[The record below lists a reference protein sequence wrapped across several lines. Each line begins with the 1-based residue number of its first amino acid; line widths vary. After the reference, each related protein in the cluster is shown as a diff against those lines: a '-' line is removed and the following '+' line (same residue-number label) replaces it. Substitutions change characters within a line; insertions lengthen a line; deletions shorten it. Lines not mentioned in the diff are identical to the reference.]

1 MTLVSYLRGGR
12 DSNFRNASSLWK
24 GVSLLGTKKVDPLDW
39 FVDSSIK
46 KVGSG
51 YQTSFWSDPWIG
63 SIPLKDKFS
72 RLFTI
77 PDFPWGECWSGWQVD
92 RWHLSLRFQMEI
104 FLRAWG
110 TYGCG
115 FSPCFF
121 GCVFG
126 TCANFVLLYS
136 VGYFSDLSAACN
148 I

>member
-1 MTLVSYLRGGR
+1 MTVTTTPVSYLRGGR

-24 GVSLLGTKKVDPLDW
+24 GVSLLGTKKE

-77 PDFPWGECWSGWQVD
+77 PDFP
-92 RWHLSLRFQMEI
+92 
-104 FLRAWG
+104 
-110 TYGCG
+110 
-115 FSPCFF
+115 
-121 GCVFG
+121 
-126 TCANFVLLYS
+126 
-136 VGYFSDLSAACN
+136 
-148 I
+148 